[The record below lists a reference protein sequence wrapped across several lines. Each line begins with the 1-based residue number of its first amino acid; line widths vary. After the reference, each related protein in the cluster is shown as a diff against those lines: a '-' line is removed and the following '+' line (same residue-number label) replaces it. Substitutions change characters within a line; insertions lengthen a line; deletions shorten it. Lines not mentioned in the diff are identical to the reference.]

1 MASKKEKKAQA
12 KAEAEAQ
19 AEAAKGPALNLNRIY
34 VECLDTKT
42 GKQIMLELPARIVQ
56 VMKDLRT
63 SLIAYGDAFGTQTIR
78 VVRYFRMPDGQ
89 AIQRVLAEGKP
100 EEAIKQLEDQCLSK
114 EALDAHM
121 AKALLELSRAS
132 RLRAVSLTYLVEEGE
147 NSITGGTTKL
157 FVPDSE
163 FTDAEMSQ
171 LISSIHGHVET
182 LTAEVKRE
190 GRKIET
196 QDDVKLIKPGDA
208 GFRMPLKG
216 LRPPR

>member
-19 AEAAKGPALNLNRIY
+19 AEAAKGPELNLNRIY
-34 VECLDTKT
+34 VECRETKT
-42 GKQIMLELPARIVQ
+42 GKQIMVKLSARIVQ
-56 VMKDLRT
+56 VMKDLRAR
-63 SLIAYGDAFGTQTIR
+63 LIAYGDDFGTQTIR

-89 AIQRVLAEGKP
+89 VIKRVLAEGKP

-114 EALDAHM
+114 EMLGYHM
-121 AKALLELSRAS
+121 AKSLLELSRAS

-157 FVPDSE
+157 FVPTEE

-182 LTAEVKRE
+182 LTAEVKKE
-190 GRKIET
+190 GRKIAT
-196 QDDVKLIKPGDA
+196 QDDVKLVKPGDA
-208 GFRMPLKG
+208 GFRMPPKG
-216 LRPPR
+216 LHPR